1 MHHGRNIKK
10 LRELQDIKQDTL
22 AADLGE
28 EWTQKKIS
36 QLEDKEVID
45 ADLLHKV
52 AAALK
57 MPVKAIENLEDDE
70 VVNIVTNNFS
80 DNSTSNGNMGYH
92 QGSYTINTGEKWLEA
107 LEENK
112 KLNQQLLQSEREKT
126 AMLQKTIDT
135 LQKLLDNK

>member
-80 DNSTSNGNMGYH
+80 DNSSGQGMGPIY
-92 QGSYTINTGEKWLEA
+92 GSLNIDTAQKWLDA
-107 LEENK
+107 LDEIK
-112 KLNQQLLQSEREKT
+112 KLNERLLQSEREKT
-126 AMLQKTIDT
+126 EMLQKTIDT